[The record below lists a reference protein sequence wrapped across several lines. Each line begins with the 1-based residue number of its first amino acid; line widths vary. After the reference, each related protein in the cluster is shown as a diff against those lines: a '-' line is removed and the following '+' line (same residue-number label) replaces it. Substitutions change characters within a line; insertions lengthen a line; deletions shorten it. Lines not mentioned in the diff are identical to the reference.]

1 MMATRADYSFL
12 DTPSASDWNTY
23 ILNGG
28 LVYLANYEFS
38 SATDLA
44 INYAFSYPAT
54 QFRNYRV
61 VISNLTGASAG
72 ALLIRMLNGNTIWAT
87 GAYATAYSSAYR
99 QTTSASPTVV
109 TTGVTSAS
117 SAWVSITFD
126 TTTPAYLVFDII
138 NPAHTQRTAFQG
150 RGGILGDSLS
160 TFAGQLSDASVF
172 DGIALTRFG
181 GGNISCNAEVYGYR
195 TET

>member
-1 MMATRADYSFL
+1 MATRANYSFL

-28 LVYLANYEFS
+28 LVYLADYELA
-38 SATDLA
+38 SATQLD

-61 VISNLTGASAG
+61 VISNLIGATTGT
-72 ALLIRMLNGNTIWAT
+72 LLIRMLNGNTVWAT
-87 GAYATAYSSAYR
+87 GTYATAYSSAYR

-109 TTGVTSAS
+109 TTGVAS
-117 SAWVSITFD
+117 GGAAWLSVTFD
-126 TTTPAYLVFDII
+126 TTTPAHLVFDII
-138 NPAHTQRTAFQG
+138 NPNHTSRTAFQG
-150 RGGILGDSLS
+150 RGGILGESLN

-172 DGIALTRFG
+172 DGIALTRFS
-181 GGNISCNAEVYGYR
+181 GGNIACNAQVYGYR

>member
-1 MMATRADYSFL
+1 MATRANYSFL

-28 LVYLANYEFS
+28 LVYLSNYELA
-38 SATDLA
+38 SATQLD
-44 INYAFSYPAT
+44 INYAFSYPVT

-61 VISNLTGASAG
+61 VISNLIGASTG
-72 ALLIRMLNGNTIWAT
+72 TLLIRMLNGNTVWAT

-109 TTGVTSAS
+109 TTGVAS
-117 SAWVSITFD
+117 GGAAWLSITFD
-126 TTTPAYLVFDII
+126 TTTPAHLVFDIT
-138 NPAHTQRTAFQG
+138 NPSNTQRTSFQG
-150 RGGILGDSLS
+150 RGGILGDSLNN
-160 TFAGQLSDASVF
+160 FAGQLSDASVF

-181 GGNISCNAEVYGYR
+181 GGNISCNAQVYGYR

>member
-1 MMATRADYSFL
+1 MATRANYSFL

-28 LVYLANYEFS
+28 LVYLADYELA
-38 SATDLA
+38 SATQLD

-61 VISNLTGASAG
+61 VISNLIGASTG
-72 ALLIRMLNGNTIWAT
+72 TLLIRMLNGNTVWAT

-109 TTGVTSAS
+109 TTGVAS
-117 SAWVSITFD
+117 GGAAWLSITFD
-126 TTTPAYLVFDII
+126 TTTPAHLVFDII
-138 NPAHTQRTAFQG
+138 NPNHTNRTAFQG
-150 RGGILGDSLS
+150 RGGILGDSLNN
-160 TFAGQLSDASVF
+160 FAGQLSDASVF

-181 GGNISCNAEVYGYR
+181 GGNIACNAQVYGYR

>member
-1 MMATRADYSFL
+1 MATRANYSFL

-28 LVYLANYEFS
+28 LVYLADYELA
-38 SATDLA
+38 SATQLN

-61 VISNLTGASAG
+61 VISNLIGATAG
-72 ALLIRMLNGNTIWAT
+72 TLLIRMLNGNTVWAT

-109 TTGVTSAS
+109 TTGGAS
-117 SAWVSITFD
+117 GGSAWVSVTFD
-126 TTTPAYLVFDII
+126 TTTPAHLVFDII
-138 NPAHTQRTAFQG
+138 NPNHTNRTAFQG
-150 RGGILGDSLS
+150 RGGILGDSLN

-181 GGNISCNAEVYGYR
+181 GGNIACNAQVYGYR